1 MTLQAVFGDSAVGTA
16 MRNVSR
22 LVFLLLV
29 VIVVGAAAFFATW
42 DIPAPK
48 AKIEKVLPD
57 DRFPK

>member
-1 MTLQAVFGDSAVGTA
+1 MTLRAVFGDSVVGTA

-22 LVFLLLV
+22 LVFLLVV
-29 VIVVGAAAFFATW
+29 VIAAAAFFATW
-42 DIPAPK
+42 DITAPK